1 MSKEEIYIIANY
13 ALRAIVFI
21 CVTVAAIYFKS
32 VGVLWWY
39 IVPLLMS
46 ITIKF

>member
-1 MSKEEIYIIANY
+1 MGKDEIFIIANY
-13 ALRAIVFI
+13 AYRAVIFI
-21 CVTVAAIYFKS
+21 CVTIAAIYFKS

-46 ITIKF
+46 INIKT